1 MDDNVCIDAS
11 LALAWLL
18 PAERNNTIDA
28 LFSEWNRKG
37 VRLLTASLFHAEV
50 ASTIRKQVYF
60 KKLQPE
66 QGEHLFT
73 LYLRMQIES
82 IGEQEVYNR
91 AWELAKRFNLPTTYD
106 TQYLA
111 VAELRDCELWTNDS
125 RFINSLRGKAPRLKF
140 AGDYGPGAQEI

>member
-50 ASTIRKQVYF
+50 TSTIRKQVYF

-73 LYLRMQIES
+73 LYLRMEIES

-111 VAELRDCELWTNDS
+111 VAELRDCELWTTDS
-125 RFINSLRGKAPRLKF
+125 RFINSLHGRVPRIKW
-140 AGDYGPGAQEI
+140 AGEYNPERELQ

>member
-50 ASTIRKQVYF
+50 TSTIRKQVYF

-73 LYLRMQIES
+73 LYLRMEIES

-140 AGDYGPGAQEI
+140 AADCGPGAQEI